1 MKNKQQK
8 RIFIVL
14 MIIFTITLVS
24 VLVAVNIINVN
35 SSFRQQRRMI
45 RDDIGFYGIE
55 AFCGNDNQKI
65 KRKEYDYSTSVVLK
79 NKTIMVLSN
88 SLKETTDKDIL
99 SMTQKLQKSGKRFG
113 SIDDYIYLVRILKSG
128 NTVYIFVNNKEALQN
143 SKQFFIVSIF
153 IFLLSVIV
161 FTIISYY
168 LSRWMIK
175 PSEKAIKNQKIF
187 VANISHD
194 LKTPITIIRANADLI
209 ENEVK
214 NKKSIKYIQQETE
227 KLNHLVNEMLTL
239 TRIDNT
245 ISKENFKSFN
255 FGDSLFDVVL
265 PFESIAYEKGIR
277 FNININIDEVTDYFG
292 DENNI
297 QKLAEI
303 LIDNAMSYTAKGGIV
318 DVDAYE
324 NSKAVTLSVTNTG
337 EPISDEKKVE
347 IFDRFYRESKSRE
360 RTGNHYGLGLS
371 IANTIVK
378 KHNGKITVESKNGKN
393 TFTVTLPK

>member
-1 MKNKQQK
+1 M
-8 RIFIVL
+8 L

-24 VLVAVNIINVN
+24 ILVAVNIINVN

-65 KRKEYDYSTSVVLK
+65 KRQEYDYSTSVVLK

-277 FNININIDEVTDYFG
+277 FNINIDEVTDYFG
-292 DENNI
+292 DESNI

-378 KHNGKITVESKNGKN
+378 KHNGKITVERKNGKN
-393 TFTVTLPK
+393 TFTVILPK

>member
-1 MKNKQQK
+1 M
-8 RIFIVL
+8 L

-24 VLVAVNIINVN
+24 ILVAVNIINVN

-65 KRKEYDYSTSVVLK
+65 KRQEYDYSTSVVLK
-79 NKTIMVLSN
+79 NKNIMVLSN

-99 SMTQKLQKSGKRFG
+99 SMTQKLQKNGKRFG

-227 KLNHLVNEMLTL
+227 KLNQLVNEMLTL

-277 FNININIDEVTDYFG
+277 FNINIDEVTDYFG

>member
-1 MKNKQQK
+1 M
-8 RIFIVL
+8 L

-24 VLVAVNIINVN
+24 ILVAVNIINVN

-65 KRKEYDYSTSVVLK
+65 KRQEYDYSTSVVLK
-79 NKTIMVLSN
+79 NKNIMVLSN

-99 SMTQKLQKSGKRFG
+99 SMTQKLQKSGKKFG

-277 FNININIDEVTDYFG
+277 FNINIDEVTDYFG

-303 LIDNAMSYTAKGGIV
+303 LIDNAMSYTARGGIV

-393 TFTVTLPK
+393 TFTVILPK

>member
-1 MKNKQQK
+1 M
-8 RIFIVL
+8 L

-24 VLVAVNIINVN
+24 ILVAVNIINVN

-65 KRKEYDYSTSVVLK
+65 KRQEYDYSTSVVLK
-79 NKTIMVLSN
+79 NKNIMVLSN

-99 SMTQKLQKSGKRFG
+99 SMTQKLQKSGKKFG

-277 FNININIDEVTDYFG
+277 FNINIDEVTDYFG
-292 DENNI
+292 DESNI

-393 TFTVTLPK
+393 TFTVILPK

>member
-1 MKNKQQK
+1 M
-8 RIFIVL
+8 L

-24 VLVAVNIINVN
+24 VLFAVNIINLN
-35 SSFRQQRRMI
+35 SSFRQQRRTI
-45 RDDIGFYGIE
+45 RDDIGFYGIK

-65 KRKEYDYSTSVVLK
+65 KRQEYDYSTSVVLK
-79 NKTIMVLSN
+79 NKNIMVLSN
-88 SLKETTDKDIL
+88 SLEETTDKDIL
-99 SMTQKLQKSGKRFG
+99 RMTQELQKSEKIFG
-113 SIDDYIYLVRILKSG
+113 SIDDYIYVVRTLRSG
-128 NTVYIFVNNKEALQN
+128 NTVYIFVDNKEALQN

-153 IFLLSVIV
+153 IFLLSVII

-168 LSRWMIK
+168 LSRWMIE

-209 ENEVK
+209 EDEVK

-277 FNININIDEVTDYFG
+277 FNINIDEVTDYFG
-292 DENNI
+292 DESNI

-347 IFDRFYRESKSRE
+347 IFDRFYRASKSRE
-360 RTGNHYGLGLS
+360 STGNHYGLGLS
-371 IANTIVK
+371 IASTIVK
-378 KHNGKITVESKNGKN
+378 KHNGKISIESKNGKN

>member
-1 MKNKQQK
+1 M
-8 RIFIVL
+8 L

-24 VLVAVNIINVN
+24 VLVAVNIINLN

-65 KRKEYDYSTSVVLK
+65 KRQEYDYSTSVVLK

-88 SLKETTDKDIL
+88 SLKETTDKDVL
-99 SMTQKLQKSGKRFG
+99 SMTQELQKNGKRFG

-265 PFESIAYEKGIR
+265 PFESIAYEKGIH
-277 FNININIDEVTDYFG
+277 FNINIDESTTYFG

-360 RTGNHYGLGLS
+360 STGNHYGLGLS

-378 KHNGKITVESKNGKN
+378 KHNGKISIESKNGKN
-393 TFTVTLPK
+393 TFTVILPK

>member
-1 MKNKQQK
+1 M
-8 RIFIVL
+8 L

-24 VLVAVNIINVN
+24 ILVAVNIINVN

-65 KRKEYDYSTSVVLK
+65 KRQEYDYSTSVVLK
-79 NKTIMVLSN
+79 NKNIMVLSN

-277 FNININIDEVTDYFG
+277 FNINIDEVTDYFG
-292 DENNI
+292 DESNI

>member
-1 MKNKQQK
+1 M
-8 RIFIVL
+8 L
-14 MIIFTITLVS
+14 MIIFNITLVS
-24 VLVAVNIINVN
+24 ILVAVNIINVN

-55 AFCGNDNQKI
+55 AFCGNDKQKI
-65 KRKEYDYSTSVVLK
+65 KRQEYDYSTSVVLK

-88 SLKETTDKDIL
+88 SLKKATDKDIL
-99 SMTQKLQKSGKRFG
+99 SMTQELQKSRERFG
-113 SIDDYIYLVRILKSG
+113 SIDDYIYVVRTLRSG

-143 SKQFFIVSIF
+143 SKKFFIVSIF

-277 FNININIDEVTDYFG
+277 FNINIDEVTDYFG

-393 TFTVTLPK
+393 TFTVILPK

>member
-1 MKNKQQK
+1 M
-8 RIFIVL
+8 L

-24 VLVAVNIINVN
+24 ILVAVNIINVN

-65 KRKEYDYSTSVVLK
+65 KRQEYDYSTSVVLK
-79 NKTIMVLSN
+79 NKNIMVLSN

-99 SMTQKLQKSGKRFG
+99 SMTQKLQKNGKRFG

-175 PSEKAIKNQKIF
+175 PSKKAIKNQKIF

-214 NKKSIKYIQQETE
+214 NKKSIKYIKQETE

-277 FNININIDEVTDYFG
+277 FNINIDEVTDYFG
-292 DENNI
+292 DESNI

-393 TFTVTLPK
+393 TFTVILPK

>member
-65 KRKEYDYSTSVVLK
+65 KRQEYDYSTSVVLK
-79 NKTIMVLSN
+79 NKNIMVLSN
-88 SLKETTDKDIL
+88 SLEKTTDKDIL
-99 SMTQKLQKSGKRFG
+99 SMTQELQKSGKRFG

-255 FGDSLFDVVL
+255 FGDSLFDVIL

-277 FNININIDEVTDYFG
+277 FNINIDEVTDYFG
-292 DENNI
+292 DESNI

-360 RTGNHYGLGLS
+360 STGNHYGLGLS

-378 KHNGKITVESKNGKN
+378 KHNGKISIESKNGKN
-393 TFTVTLPK
+393 TFTVILPK

>member
-1 MKNKQQK
+1 M
-8 RIFIVL
+8 L

-24 VLVAVNIINVN
+24 ILVAVNIINVN

-65 KRKEYDYSTSVVLK
+65 KRQEYDYSTSVVLK
-79 NKTIMVLSN
+79 NKNIMVLSN

-99 SMTQKLQKSGKRFG
+99 SMTQKLQKNGKRFG

-214 NKKSIKYIQQETE
+214 NKKSIKYIKQETE

-245 ISKENFKSFN
+245 ISKEDFKSFN

-277 FNININIDEVTDYFG
+277 FNINIDEVTDYFG
-292 DENNI
+292 DESNI

-393 TFTVTLPK
+393 TFTVILPK

>member
-65 KRKEYDYSTSVVLK
+65 KRQEYDYSTSVVLK
-79 NKTIMVLSN
+79 NKNIMVLSN
-88 SLKETTDKDIL
+88 GLKETTDKDIL
-99 SMTQKLQKSGKRFG
+99 SMTQELQKSGKRFG

-277 FNININIDEVTDYFG
+277 FNINIDEVTDYFG
-292 DENNI
+292 DESNI

-360 RTGNHYGLGLS
+360 STGNHYGLGLS

-378 KHNGKITVESKNGKN
+378 KHNGKISIESKNGKN
-393 TFTVTLPK
+393 TFTVILPK

>member
-1 MKNKQQK
+1 M
-8 RIFIVL
+8 L

-24 VLVAVNIINVN
+24 ILVAVNIINLN

-65 KRKEYDYSTSVVLK
+65 KRQEYDYSTSVVLK

-99 SMTQKLQKSGKRFG
+99 SMTQKLQKNGKRFG

-277 FNININIDEVTDYFG
+277 FNINIDEVTDYFG

-393 TFTVTLPK
+393 TFTVILPK

>member
-1 MKNKQQK
+1 M
-8 RIFIVL
+8 L

-99 SMTQKLQKSGKRFG
+99 SMTQELQKSGKRFG

-209 ENEVK
+209 
-214 NKKSIKYIQQETE
+214 
-227 KLNHLVNEMLTL
+227 
-239 TRIDNT
+239 
-245 ISKENFKSFN
+245 
-255 FGDSLFDVVL
+255 
-265 PFESIAYEKGIR
+265 
-277 FNININIDEVTDYFG
+277 
-292 DENNI
+292 
-297 QKLAEI
+297 
-303 LIDNAMSYTAKGGIV
+303 
-318 DVDAYE
+318 
-324 NSKAVTLSVTNTG
+324 
-337 EPISDEKKVE
+337 
-347 IFDRFYRESKSRE
+347 
-360 RTGNHYGLGLS
+360 
-371 IANTIVK
+371 
-378 KHNGKITVESKNGKN
+378 
-393 TFTVTLPK
+393 

>member
-1 MKNKQQK
+1 
-8 RIFIVL
+8 

-24 VLVAVNIINVN
+24 VLVAVNIINLN

-45 RDDIGFYGIE
+45 RDDIGFYGIK

-65 KRKEYDYSTSVVLK
+65 KRQEYDYSTSVVLK
-79 NKTIMVLSN
+79 NKNIMVLSN
-88 SLKETTDKDIL
+88 SLEETADKDIL
-99 SMTQKLQKSGKRFG
+99 SMTQELQKSEKRFG
-113 SIDDYIYLVRILKSG
+113 SIDDYIYVVRTLRSG
-128 NTVYIFVNNKEALQN
+128 NTVYIFVDNKEALQN

-227 KLNHLVNEMLTL
+227 KLNHLVNEMLSL

-277 FNININIDEVTDYFG
+277 FNINIDEVTDYFG
-292 DENNI
+292 DESNI

-318 DVDAYE
+318 DVDAYG

-347 IFDRFYRESKSRE
+347 IFDRFYRASKSRE
-360 RTGNHYGLGLS
+360 STGNHYGLGLS

-378 KHNGKITVESKNGKN
+378 KHNGKISIESKNGKN
-393 TFTVTLPK
+393 TFTVILPK

>member
-1 MKNKQQK
+1 M
-8 RIFIVL
+8 L

-24 VLVAVNIINVN
+24 VLVAVNIINLN

-99 SMTQKLQKSGKRFG
+99 SMTQELQKNGKRFG

-277 FNININIDEVTDYFG
+277 FNINIDEVTDYFG
-292 DENNI
+292 DESNI

-318 DVDAYE
+318 DVDVYE

-360 RTGNHYGLGLS
+360 STGNHYGLGLS
-371 IANTIVK
+371 IASTIVK
-378 KHNGKITVESKNGKN
+378 KHNGKISIESKNGKN
-393 TFTVTLPK
+393 TFTVILPK

>member
-8 RIFIVL
+8 RIFVVL
-14 MIIFTITLVS
+14 MIIFTITLIS
-24 VLVAVNIINVN
+24 VLVAGNIINLN
-35 SSFRQQRRMI
+35 SCFRQQRRII

-65 KRKEYDYSTSVVLK
+65 KRQEYDYSTSVVLK
-79 NKTIMVLSN
+79 NKDIMILSN
-88 SLKETTDKDIL
+88 SLEKTTDKDIL
-99 SMTQKLQKSGKRFG
+99 SMTQELQKSGKRFG
-113 SIDDYIYLVRILKSG
+113 SIDDYIYVVRTLRSG

-153 IFLLSVIV
+153 IYILSMIA

-265 PFESIAYEKGIR
+265 PFESIAYEKGIK
-277 FNININIDEVTDYFG
+277 FNINIDKGTDYFG
-292 DENNI
+292 DESNI

-324 NSKAVTLSVTNTG
+324 NSKVVTLSVTNTG
-337 EPISDEKKVE
+337 EPISDEKKEE
-347 IFDRFYRESKSRE
+347 IFDRFYRENKSRE
-360 RTGNHYGLGLS
+360 STGNHYGLGLS

-378 KHNGKITVESKNGKN
+378 KHNGKISVESKNGKN
-393 TFTVTLPK
+393 IFTVTLPK

>member
-1 MKNKQQK
+1 M
-8 RIFIVL
+8 L

-24 VLVAVNIINVN
+24 ILVAVNIINVN

-65 KRKEYDYSTSVVLK
+65 KRQEYDYSTSVVLK
-79 NKTIMVLSN
+79 NKNIMVLSN

-99 SMTQKLQKSGKRFG
+99 SMTQKLQKNGKRFG

-277 FNININIDEVTDYFG
+277 FNINIDEVTDYFG
-292 DENNI
+292 DESNI

-347 IFDRFYRESKSRE
+347 IFDRFYRASKSRE
-360 RTGNHYGLGLS
+360 STGNHYGLGLS

-378 KHNGKITVESKNGKN
+378 KHNGKISIESKNGKN

>member
-24 VLVAVNIINVN
+24 ILVAVNIINVN

-65 KRKEYDYSTSVVLK
+65 KRQEYDYSTSVVLK

-277 FNININIDEVTDYFG
+277 FNINIDEVTDYFG

-378 KHNGKITVESKNGKN
+378 KHNGKISIESKNGKN
-393 TFTVTLPK
+393 TFTVILPK

>member
-1 MKNKQQK
+1 M
-8 RIFIVL
+8 L

-24 VLVAVNIINVN
+24 ILVAVNIINLN

-99 SMTQKLQKSGKRFG
+99 SMTQELQKSRKRFG

-214 NKKSIKYIQQETE
+214 NKKSIKYIKQETE

-277 FNININIDEVTDYFG
+277 FNINIDEVTDYFG

-360 RTGNHYGLGLS
+360 STGNHYGLGLS

-378 KHNGKITVESKNGKN
+378 KHNGKISIESKNGKN
-393 TFTVTLPK
+393 TFTVILPK

>member
-1 MKNKQQK
+1 
-8 RIFIVL
+8 

-24 VLVAVNIINVN
+24 VLVAVNIINLN

-99 SMTQKLQKSGKRFG
+99 SMTQELQKSRKRFG

-277 FNININIDEVTDYFG
+277 FNINIDESTTYFG

-360 RTGNHYGLGLS
+360 STGNHYGLGLS

-378 KHNGKITVESKNGKN
+378 KHNGKISIESKNGKN
-393 TFTVTLPK
+393 TFTVILPK

>member
-8 RIFIVL
+8 RIFLVL

-24 VLVAVNIINVN
+24 VLVTVNIINVN

-55 AFCGNDNQKI
+55 AFCGNDKQKI
-65 KRKEYDYSTSVVLK
+65 KRQEYDYSTSVVLK
-79 NKTIMVLSN
+79 NKNIMVLSN
-88 SLKETTDKDIL
+88 SLKDTTDKDIL
-99 SMTQKLQKSGKRFG
+99 NMTKGLQKSGKRFG
-113 SIDDYIYLVRILKSG
+113 SIDNYIYLVRILKSG

-245 ISKENFKSFN
+245 ISKENFKNFN

-265 PFESIAYEKGIR
+265 PFESIAYEKGIK
-277 FNININIDEVTDYFG
+277 FNINIDEVTDYFG
-292 DENNI
+292 DETNI

-324 NSKAVTLSVTNTG
+324 SSKAVTLSVTNTG
-337 EPISDEKKVE
+337 EPISDEKKEE

-360 RTGNHYGLGLS
+360 STGNHYGLGLS
-371 IANTIVK
+371 IASTIVK
-378 KHNGKITVESKNGKN
+378 KHNGKISVESKNGKN

>member
-1 MKNKQQK
+1 M
-8 RIFIVL
+8 L
-14 MIIFTITLVS
+14 MIIFTITLVC

-65 KRKEYDYSTSVVLK
+65 KRQEYDYSTSVVLK
-79 NKTIMVLSN
+79 NKNIMVLSN
-88 SLKETTDKDIL
+88 SLKDTTDKDIL
-99 SMTQKLQKSGKRFG
+99 NMTKGLQKSGKRFG
-113 SIDDYIYLVRILKSG
+113 SIDNYIYLVRILKSG

-245 ISKENFKSFN
+245 ISKENFKNFN

-265 PFESIAYEKGIR
+265 PFESIAYEKGIK
-277 FNININIDEVTDYFG
+277 FNINIDESTNYFG
-292 DENNI
+292 NETNI

-324 NSKAVTLSVTNTG
+324 SSKAVTLSVTNTG
-337 EPISDEKKVE
+337 EPISDEKKEE

-360 RTGNHYGLGLS
+360 STGNHYGLGLS
-371 IANTIVK
+371 IASTIVK
-378 KHNGKITVESKNGKN
+378 KHNGKISVESKNGKN
-393 TFTVTLPK
+393 TFTVILPK

>member
-1 MKNKQQK
+1 M
-8 RIFIVL
+8 L

-65 KRKEYDYSTSVVLK
+65 KRQEYDYSTSVVLK
-79 NKTIMVLSN
+79 NKNIMVLSN

-99 SMTQKLQKSGKRFG
+99 NMTKELQKSGKRFG
-113 SIDDYIYLVRILKSG
+113 SIDNYIYLVRILKSG

-214 NKKSIKYIQQETE
+214 NKKSIKYIKQETE

-245 ISKENFKSFN
+245 ISKENFKNFN

-265 PFESIAYEKGIR
+265 PFESIAYEKGIK
-277 FNININIDEVTDYFG
+277 FNINIDESTNYFG
-292 DENNI
+292 NETNI

-324 NSKAVTLSVTNTG
+324 SSKAVTLSVTNTG
-337 EPISDEKKVE
+337 EPISDEKKEE

-360 RTGNHYGLGLS
+360 STGNHYGLGLS
-371 IANTIVK
+371 IASTIVK
-378 KHNGKITVESKNGKN
+378 KHNGKISVESKNGKN

>member
-65 KRKEYDYSTSVVLK
+65 KRQEYDYSTSVVLK
-79 NKTIMVLSN
+79 NKNIMVLSN

-99 SMTQKLQKSGKRFG
+99 SMTQKLQKNGKRFG

-277 FNININIDEVTDYFG
+277 FNINIDEVTDYFG
-292 DENNI
+292 DESNI

-393 TFTVTLPK
+393 TFTVILPK

>member
-1 MKNKQQK
+1 M
-8 RIFIVL
+8 L
-14 MIIFTITLVS
+14 MIIFTIALVS
-24 VLVAVNIINVN
+24 ILVAVNIINVN

-65 KRKEYDYSTSVVLK
+65 KRQEYDYSTSVVLK

-277 FNININIDEVTDYFG
+277 FNINIDEVTDYFG

-393 TFTVTLPK
+393 TFTVILPK

>member
-1 MKNKQQK
+1 M
-8 RIFIVL
+8 L

-24 VLVAVNIINVN
+24 ILVAVNIINVN

-65 KRKEYDYSTSVVLK
+65 KRQEYDYSTSVVLK

-214 NKKSIKYIQQETE
+214 NKKSIKYIQQETG

-277 FNININIDEVTDYFG
+277 FNININEVTDYFG
-292 DENNI
+292 DESNI

-393 TFTVTLPK
+393 TFTVILPK

>member
-1 MKNKQQK
+1 M
-8 RIFIVL
+8 L

-24 VLVAVNIINVN
+24 ILVAVNIINVN

-65 KRKEYDYSTSVVLK
+65 KRQEYDYSTSVLLK

-277 FNININIDEVTDYFG
+277 FNINIDEVTDYFG

-393 TFTVTLPK
+393 TFTVILPK

>member
-1 MKNKQQK
+1 
-8 RIFIVL
+8 

-24 VLVAVNIINVN
+24 VLVAVNIINLN

-45 RDDIGFYGIE
+45 RDDIGFYGIK

-65 KRKEYDYSTSVVLK
+65 KRQEYDYSTSVVLK
-79 NKTIMVLSN
+79 NKNIMVLSN
-88 SLKETTDKDIL
+88 SLEETADKDIL
-99 SMTQKLQKSGKRFG
+99 SMTQELQKSEKRFS
-113 SIDDYIYLVRILKSG
+113 SIDDYIYVVRTLRSG
-128 NTVYIFVNNKEALQN
+128 NTVYIFVDNKEALQN

-277 FNININIDEVTDYFG
+277 FNINIDEVTDYFG
-292 DENNI
+292 DESNI

-347 IFDRFYRESKSRE
+347 IFDRFYRASKSRE
-360 RTGNHYGLGLS
+360 STGNHYGLGLS

-378 KHNGKITVESKNGKN
+378 KHNGKISIESKNGKN
-393 TFTVTLPK
+393 TFTVILPK

>member
-1 MKNKQQK
+1 M
-8 RIFIVL
+8 L

-65 KRKEYDYSTSVVLK
+65 KRQEYDYSTSVVLK
-79 NKTIMVLSN
+79 NKNIMVLSN
-88 SLKETTDKDIL
+88 SLKDTTDKDIL
-99 SMTQKLQKSGKRFG
+99 NMTKGLQKSGKKFG

-245 ISKENFKSFN
+245 ISKENFKNFN

-265 PFESIAYEKGIR
+265 PFESIAYEKGIK
-277 FNININIDEVTDYFG
+277 FNINIDESTNYFG
-292 DENNI
+292 NETNI

-324 NSKAVTLSVTNTG
+324 SSKAVTLSVTNTG
-337 EPISDEKKVE
+337 EPISDEKKEE

-360 RTGNHYGLGLS
+360 STGNHYGLGLS
-371 IANTIVK
+371 IASTIVK
-378 KHNGKITVESKNGKN
+378 KHNGKISVESKNGKN

>member
-1 MKNKQQK
+1 
-8 RIFIVL
+8 

-24 VLVAVNIINVN
+24 VLVAVNIINLN

-45 RDDIGFYGIE
+45 RDDIGFYGIK

-65 KRKEYDYSTSVVLK
+65 KRQEYDYSTSVVLK
-79 NKTIMVLSN
+79 NKNIMVLSN
-88 SLKETTDKDIL
+88 SLEATADKDIL
-99 SMTQKLQKSGKRFG
+99 SMTQELQKSEKRFG
-113 SIDDYIYLVRILKSG
+113 SIDDYIYVVRTLRSG
-128 NTVYIFVNNKEALQN
+128 NTVYIFVDNKEALQN

-277 FNININIDEVTDYFG
+277 FNINIDEVTDYFG
-292 DENNI
+292 DESNI

-347 IFDRFYRESKSRE
+347 IFDRFYRASKSRE
-360 RTGNHYGLGLS
+360 STGNHYGLGLS

-378 KHNGKITVESKNGKN
+378 KHNGKISIESKNGKN
-393 TFTVTLPK
+393 TFTVILPK

>member
-1 MKNKQQK
+1 M
-8 RIFIVL
+8 VL
-14 MIIFTITLVS
+14 MIIFTITLIS
-24 VLVAVNIINVN
+24 VLVAGNIINLN
-35 SSFRQQRRMI
+35 SCFRQQRRII

-65 KRKEYDYSTSVVLK
+65 KRQEYDYSTSVVLK
-79 NKTIMVLSN
+79 NKDIMILSN
-88 SLKETTDKDIL
+88 SLEKTTDKDIL
-99 SMTQKLQKSGKRFG
+99 SMTQELQKSGKRFG
-113 SIDDYIYLVRILKSG
+113 SIDDYIYVVRTLRSG

-153 IFLLSVIV
+153 IYILSMIA

-265 PFESIAYEKGIR
+265 PFESIAYEKGIK
-277 FNININIDEVTDYFG
+277 FNINIDKGTDYFG
-292 DENNI
+292 DESNI

-324 NSKAVTLSVTNTG
+324 NSKVVTLSVTNTG
-337 EPISDEKKVE
+337 EPISDEKKEE
-347 IFDRFYRESKSRE
+347 IFDRFYRENKSRE
-360 RTGNHYGLGLS
+360 STGNHYGLGLS

-378 KHNGKITVESKNGKN
+378 KHNGKISVESKNGKN
-393 TFTVTLPK
+393 IFTVTLPK

>member
-24 VLVAVNIINVN
+24 VLVAVNIINLN

-65 KRKEYDYSTSVVLK
+65 KRQEYDYSTSVVLK

-99 SMTQKLQKSGKRFG
+99 SMTQELQKNGKKFG

-277 FNININIDEVTDYFG
+277 FNINIDEVTDYFG

-360 RTGNHYGLGLS
+360 STGNHYGLGLS

-378 KHNGKITVESKNGKN
+378 KHNGKISIESKNGKN
-393 TFTVTLPK
+393 TFTVILPK

>member
-1 MKNKQQK
+1 M
-8 RIFIVL
+8 L

-24 VLVAVNIINVN
+24 VLVAVNIINLN
-35 SSFRQQRRMI
+35 SSFIQQRRMI
-45 RDDIGFYGIE
+45 RDDIGFYGIK

-65 KRKEYDYSTSVVLK
+65 KRQEYDYSTSVVLK
-79 NKTIMVLSN
+79 NKNIMVLSN
-88 SLKETTDKDIL
+88 SLEETADKDIL
-99 SMTQKLQKSGKRFG
+99 SMTQELQKSEKRFG
-113 SIDDYIYLVRILKSG
+113 SIDDYIYVVRTLRSG
-128 NTVYIFVNNKEALQN
+128 NTVYIFVDNKEALQN

-153 IFLLSVIV
+153 IFLLSVIA

-277 FNININIDEVTDYFG
+277 FNINIDEVTDYFG
-292 DENNI
+292 DESNI

-347 IFDRFYRESKSRE
+347 IFDRFYRASKSIE
-360 RTGNHYGLGLS
+360 STGNHYGLGLS

-378 KHNGKITVESKNGKN
+378 KHNGKISIESKNGKN

>member
-1 MKNKQQK
+1 
-8 RIFIVL
+8 

-24 VLVAVNIINVN
+24 VLVAVNIINLN

-55 AFCGNDNQKI
+55 AFCGNDDQKI
-65 KRKEYDYSTSVVLK
+65 KRQEYDYSTSVVLK
-79 NKTIMVLSN
+79 NKDIMVLSN

-99 SMTQKLQKSGKRFG
+99 NMTKELQKDKKRFG
-113 SIDDYIYLVRILKSG
+113 SIDDYIYVVRTLRSG
-128 NTVYIFVNNKEALQN
+128 NTVYIFVDNKEAMQN

-194 LKTPITIIRANADLI
+194 LKTPITIIKANADLI

-214 NKKSIKYIQQETE
+214 NKKSIKYIKQETE

-277 FNININIDEVTDYFG
+277 FNINIDEVTDYFG
-292 DENNI
+292 DESNI

-324 NSKAVTLSVTNTG
+324 NSKVVTLSVTNTG

-360 RTGNHYGLGLS
+360 STGNHYGLGLS
-371 IANTIVK
+371 IASTIVK
-378 KHNGKITVESKNGKN
+378 KHNGKISIESKNGKN

>member
-24 VLVAVNIINVN
+24 ILVAVNIINVN

-65 KRKEYDYSTSVVLK
+65 KRQEYDYSTSVVLK
-79 NKTIMVLSN
+79 NKNIMVLSN

-99 SMTQKLQKSGKRFG
+99 SMTQKLQKNGKRFG

-214 NKKSIKYIQQETE
+214 NKKSIKYIKQETE

-277 FNININIDEVTDYFG
+277 FNININEVTDYFG
-292 DENNI
+292 DESNI

-393 TFTVTLPK
+393 TFTVILPK

>member
-1 MKNKQQK
+1 M
-8 RIFIVL
+8 L

-24 VLVAVNIINVN
+24 ILVAVNIINVN

-65 KRKEYDYSTSVVLK
+65 KRQEYDYSTSVVLK
-79 NKTIMVLSN
+79 NKNIMVLSN
-88 SLKETTDKDIL
+88 SLKGTTDKDIL

-277 FNININIDEVTDYFG
+277 FNINIDEVTDYFG
-292 DENNI
+292 DESNI

-393 TFTVTLPK
+393 TFTVILPK

>member
-1 MKNKQQK
+1 M
-8 RIFIVL
+8 L

-65 KRKEYDYSTSVVLK
+65 KRQEYDYSTSVVLK
-79 NKTIMVLSN
+79 NKNIMVLSN
-88 SLKETTDKDIL
+88 SLEKTTDKDIL
-99 SMTQKLQKSGKRFG
+99 SMTQELQKSGKRFG

-255 FGDSLFDVVL
+255 FGDSLFDVIL

-277 FNININIDEVTDYFG
+277 FNINIDEVTDYFG
-292 DENNI
+292 DESNI

-360 RTGNHYGLGLS
+360 STGNHYGLGLS

-378 KHNGKITVESKNGKN
+378 KHNGKISIESKNGKN
-393 TFTVTLPK
+393 TFTVILPK

>member
-1 MKNKQQK
+1 M
-8 RIFIVL
+8 L

-65 KRKEYDYSTSVVLK
+65 KRQEYDYSTSVVLK
-79 NKTIMVLSN
+79 NKNIMVLSN
-88 SLKETTDKDIL
+88 SLKGTTDKDIL
-99 SMTQKLQKSGKRFG
+99 SMTQKLQKNGKRFG

-277 FNININIDEVTDYFG
+277 FNINIDEVTDYFG